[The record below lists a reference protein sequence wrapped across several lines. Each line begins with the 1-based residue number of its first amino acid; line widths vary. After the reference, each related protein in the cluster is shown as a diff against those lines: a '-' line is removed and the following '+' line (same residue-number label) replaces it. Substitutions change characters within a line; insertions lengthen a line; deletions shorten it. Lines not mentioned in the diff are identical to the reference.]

1 MSVLVKFYFGFR
13 KRKTPIKAK
22 RYITKKQKHALA
34 FKTVCVFLIF
44 LILFTVTDISIRPVV
59 RENSAYIVK
68 NEVTIMINDCVASF
82 LEGHKVNYSELVN
95 ITYDASGGVSAV
107 STNTVNINKLKTGIT
122 NDIAKQ
128 LKESEGEKIKVSL
141 GNIFDSYLLDY
152 IGLEFQVKLTDYGFV
167 GTNVI
172 SEFKS
177 GGINQTL
184 HSLKLSIKVDVN
196 INVGTLYQTETVET
210 EVLLTET
217 VLVGN
222 VPDIVS

>member
-184 HSLKLSIKVDVN
+184 HRLKLSIKVDIN